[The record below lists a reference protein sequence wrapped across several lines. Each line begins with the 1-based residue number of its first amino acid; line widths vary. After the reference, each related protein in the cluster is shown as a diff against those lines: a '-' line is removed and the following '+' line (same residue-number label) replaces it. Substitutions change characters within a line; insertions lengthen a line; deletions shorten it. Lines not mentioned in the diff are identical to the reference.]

1 MADTKTIADELL
13 ALIDAKQKINAA
25 INESAV
31 GTTQTGG
38 LSNKLFS
45 EYGDI
50 IKAIFAIQESVGTQD
65 FSSLNEMYRPGKL
78 TCYRIDTA
86 KASNIGNLPEDMVG
100 VTDRCLNIFSIAS
113 ESESKYVC
121 QLLIT
126 EGRENT
132 FDASTITSM
141 QMFVRLFV
149 PNVFDGT

>member
-86 KASNIGNLPEDMVG
+86 KSSISNLPEDMVG
-100 VTDRCLNIFSIAS
+100 VTDRCLNIFSIAP
-113 ESESKYVC
+113 ESESGYVC

-132 FDASTITSM
+132 FDALTITSM